1 MGSEGLILHVDAD
14 AFFASVEQ
22 RQKPSTARVPVI
34 VGGLGP
40 RGVVATAS
48 YQARRFGVGSA
59 MATATA
65 TRRCPHGVFLAPRMQ
80 AYREHSAAIMSVLSR
95 FAGALEQVSIDEAYL
110 EIRSLTIPAD
120 RLLTE
125 VAAACGTPLACVY
138 RWERATQSS
147 WRSSPRRPRNH
158 KACASSAANSD
169 RRSSTRCPASGP
181 SPHTAEADSMVD
193 ASPSSAAESSASPPD
208 IAALP
213 R

>member
-1 MGSEGLILHVDAD
+1 MGSEGVILHVDAD

-22 RQKPSTARVPVI
+22 RQKPSTATAPVI
-34 VGGLGP
+34 VCGLGP

-65 TRRCPHGVFLAPRMQ
+65 IRRCPHGLFLAPRMQ

-95 FAGALEQVSIDEAYL
+95 FADALEQVSIDEAYL

-125 VAAACGTPLACVY
+125 VAAAV
-138 RWERATQSS
+138 
-147 WRSSPRRPRNH
+147 
-158 KACASSAANSD
+158 
-169 RRSSTRCPASGP
+169 
-181 SPHTAEADSMVD
+181 
-193 ASPSSAAESSASPPD
+193 
-208 IAALP
+208 
-213 R
+213 